1 MKKLLGCLALAAA
14 LVPSAALAGED
25 SRIRPGVYADTY
37 CEARWRGVSYEQAMT
52 LAVDAAIVW
61 GEEPTYLNSYN
72 SNGKRHERGI
82 VLGAQWSQELCPKVW
97 AK

>member
-25 SRIRPGVYADTY
+25 SRIRPGVYADTF
-37 CEARWRGVSYEQAMT
+37 CEARWRGLSYDRAMT
-52 LAVDAAIVW
+52 LAVDAAIVL
-61 GEEPTYLNSYN
+61 GERPTYVTSY
-72 SNGKRHERGI
+72 GERQERGI
-82 VLGAQWSQELCPKVW
+82 VLAAQWSQELCPKVW